1 MYKQSARELEEER
14 KKNRLPATEKETLI
28 FISLRL
34 FLFGHIGFRA
44 ISRVLEILKQYLGI
58 AKVPCVQTI
67 INWVTRYSLL
77 KIWNYSGIPSICLN
91 GTMFANGAIWI
102 VDTSIGLG
110 VGKILTV
117 LELKLNYFE
126 NNTIPPTLEDI
137 NCVAISVAKSW
148 TGEKIADFLQQVI
161 HITGKPAAYL
171 KDGGC
176 DLMKAVRILNE
187 RGFSSNSIDDVS
199 HVIANLLKNYYTK
212 HPLYDIFI
220 SACGQASK
228 NLKQTVLA
236 FFVPPKVSTKA
247 RFMNIHRL
255 VKWAQKVLKHLP
267 ADTVTEN
274 SPVAKLGTALG
285 KLPECKSFIERFLRD
300 AIALLKS
307 QEIIKSKG
315 LNLETYQ
322 ECKELIEVIPQSSP
336 VRVGFTVWMEK
347 QLIVAA
353 SLGLGNIG
361 MPVSSDNIESLF
373 ALGKTHGIGEIK
385 DADRIALRLPAFCGK
400 LTEDAGKMVMEI
412 TVRKQLEIENKLL
425 SLTRQRRVFL
435 PNPGILTD
443 SILIEPDCH
452 LSLMP
457 VPKAEQNLN
466 NVIDITGFYHQNT
479 GTKNEITKKSD
490 ITNTIIDCGYA
501 TAS

>member
-1 MYKQSARELEEER
+1 M
-14 KKNRLPATEKETLI
+14 
-28 FISLRL
+28 
-34 FLFGHIGFRA
+34 
-44 ISRVLEILKQYLGI
+44 
-58 AKVPCVQTI
+58 
-67 INWVTRYSLL
+67 
-77 KIWNYSGIPSICLN
+77 
-91 GTMFANGAIWI
+91 
-102 VDTSIGLG
+102 DTSIALG
-110 VGKILTV
+110 SGKILAV
-117 LELKLNYFE
+117 LELKLNHFA
-126 NNTIPPTLEDI
+126 NNKVAPTLGEI
-137 NCVAISVAKSW
+137 NCVAVAVAKSW
-148 TGEKIADFLQQVI
+148 TGEGIANFLEQVI

-171 KDGGC
+171 KDGGR
-176 DLMKAVRILNE
+176 DLMKAVRLLNE
-187 RGFSSNSIDDVS
+187 RGFSSLSIDDIS
-199 HVIANLLKNYYTK
+199 HVVANLLRNEYTK
-212 HPLYDIFI
+212 HPLYDVFI

-228 NLKQTVLA
+228 NLKQTMLA
-236 FFVPPKVSTKA
+236 FFAPPQVSTKA

-255 VKWAQKVLKHLP
+255 VKWAQAALKHSP
-267 ADTVTEN
+267 AGGVSQD
-274 SPVAKLGTALG
+274 SPVAKLRKALG

-307 QEIIKSKG
+307 QEIIKAKG

-336 VRVGFTVWMEK
+336 VRAGFTVWMEK

-452 LSLMP
+452 LSLMAGQKP
-457 VPKAEQNLN
+457 SK
-466 NVIDITGFYHQNT
+466 T
-479 GTKNEITKKSD
+479 
-490 ITNTIIDCGYA
+490 
-501 TAS
+501 